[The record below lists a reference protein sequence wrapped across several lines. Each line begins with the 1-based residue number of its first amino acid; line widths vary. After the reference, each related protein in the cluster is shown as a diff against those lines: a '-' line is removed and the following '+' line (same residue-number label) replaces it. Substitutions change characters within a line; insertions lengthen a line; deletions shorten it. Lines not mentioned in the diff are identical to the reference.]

1 MATKSSNE
9 QTLDLLAKMAAK
21 RPIYTSHI
29 RRLHFHAKNGVGLT
43 KAVRKLLNKI
53 SLNISTRLDVITTTV
68 ALQDTFDS
76 FSLKKME
83 QRAKLKIQR

>member
-21 RPIYTSHI
+21 HPVYISHI
-29 RRLHFHAKNGVGLT
+29 KRLHFHAKKGVGLT
-43 KAVRKLLNKI
+43 KAVCKLLNKI